1 MNALIALHASASD
14 MNGVMR
20 FLVAQLRLGW
30 FSATAKGVET
40 KVKPSSWQQMV
51 LSVGGACGLLSPMKG
66 YVFFLMVAMLLM
78 GCSGGDAPPVEQA
91 STKSEKA
98 VMPDNVTVTPVA
110 KVDSPKGEDAQ
121 PGKLTLGHPP
131 KETQHGVEP
140 VTKPNPK
147 PVSSN
152 NAQRNGAAT
161 SQESLTPGIVEG
173 EGNLT
178 RENGQ
183 YFAEGSPFGGQFVD
197 HHDNGTKSVEGQFV
211 NGKQQGIWTF
221 YHENGNRF
229 RTGQYVDGRADGQ
242 WIIWR
247 EDGSNWSEQTYVSGQ
262 WNGVETRWHSNGQKQ
277 SEATWQG
284 GKTIAKQEWDEK
296 GVLRQ

>member
-1 MNALIALHASASD
+1 
-14 MNGVMR
+14 
-20 FLVAQLRLGW
+20 
-30 FSATAKGVET
+30 
-40 KVKPSSWQQMV
+40 
-51 LSVGGACGLLSPMKG
+51 MKG
-66 YVFFLMVAMLLM
+66 YVFFLTVAMVLM
-78 GCSGGDAPPVEQA
+78 GCSGGDAPTADQA
-91 STKSEKA
+91 SGKSEKA
-98 VMPDNVTVTPVA
+98 AMPDNVTVTPVA
-110 KVDSPKGEDAQ
+110 KVDRSSKGEDAQ

-131 KETQHGVEP
+131 KETQPGVEP
-140 VTKPNPK
+140 VTKSILK
-147 PVSSN
+147 PVPAVK
-152 NAQRNGAAT
+152 AQRNGAAT
-161 SQESLTPGIVEG
+161 SQESLIPDKVEG

-183 YFAEGSPFGGQFVD
+183 YLAEGSPFEGQFVD

-247 EDGSNWSEQTYVSGQ
+247 ADGSKWSEQTYVNGQ
-262 WNGVETRWHSNGQKQ
+262 LNGVETRWHPNGQKQ
-277 SEATWQG
+277 SEATWEG